1 MGWLAQ
7 SRAVLE
13 INDIDK
19 LYKLLAEQRAELFK
33 INTGFGKS
41 RMASIKVKGGPKN
54 LSSQNR
60 KTKKNIARIMTRIN
74 QLKKY
79 YVNPEE
85 YT

>member
-19 LYKLLAEQRAELFK
+19 LYHLLYEQRAELLKLDTHFGRTRGK
-33 INTGFGKS
+33 AINPLMKKS
-41 RMASIKVKGGPKN
+41 SKSMP
-54 LSSQNR
+54 SQFR

-74 QLKKY
+74 QLKQK
-79 YVNPEE
+79 ELSKQ
-85 YT
+85 